1 MNTQPFIG
9 FPKIGRFSREVLV
22 SEKIDGTNAQILI
35 EQDGTFLCGSRTR
48 WIVPGDDNYGFAKW
62 AHENK
67 DELMKLGPGQHFG
80 EWWGQGIQRNYG
92 LKEKRFSLF
101 NASRWVK
108 PRKDGPTPML
118 PGQEP
123 CPDCCDVVPII
134 YEGSMDNINA
144 IVSDAMAELIYRGSK
159 AAPGFSDPEGIII
172 WHKAANIG
180 FKKTLVNDHKGKTQ

>member
-9 FPKIGRFSREVLV
+9 YPKMARFSRDVYVL
-22 SEKIDGTNAQILI
+22 EKIDGTNAQILI

-62 AHENK
+62 AHDNK
-67 DELMKLGPGQHFG
+67 NELMKLGPGQHFG
-80 EWWGQGIQRNYG
+80 EWWGQGIKRKYG
-92 LKEKRFSLF
+92 LNEKRFSLF

-123 CPDCCDVVPII
+123 CPDCCDVVPVLWR
-134 YEGSMDNINA
+134 GSMDDMPLQA
-144 IVSDAMAELIYRGSK
+144 IMANLAVVGSE
-159 AAPGFSDPEGIII
+159 AAPGFMDPEGVII
-172 WHKAANIG
+172 WHTAANIG